1 MTNQIPDPVESAST
15 ASHPSVDQLA
25 DLHEDLLA
33 AAEATTVRS
42 HLADCAECSDTLAAL
57 TELTE
62 LLAADQPPAM
72 PQDVAQRL
80 DAALAAAAA
89 EAAPSGPP
97 TASGT
102 PSPAPFPSPPALP
115 ALPATPTERR
125 PALTAPPGTARQQ
138 SGPGRTR
145 PRRSRARLL
154 AAAVACLAVLGGGTA
169 AVLADLGN
177 AGSSPSSNVAA
188 ADHSVASYAPSGEPT
203 MQGNDRPS
211 AITPAGPEFT
221 AAGLPEQIRLL
232 LPTAPSGNLPHAS
245 SEQAVP
251 EPSRSAAALPACVAS
266 AFTGHQGEQP
276 LLVTHGSYQAAPVD
290 VYVFRISDDPAH
302 LEVFLLTPG
311 CAGTTPNSPAAVR
324 LQEEVPA
331 H

>member
-1 MTNQIPDPVESAST
+1 MTNQTPDPVESAST

-25 DLHEDLLA
+25 DLHEDLLT
-33 AAEATTVRS
+33 AAEAATVRS
-42 HLADCAECSDTLAAL
+42 HLADCAECSDALTAL

-89 EAAPSGPP
+89 EAAPSGTP
-97 TASGT
+97 TASGPPAPP
-102 PSPAPFPSPPALP
+102 PSPATSA
-115 ALPATPTERR
+115 ERR
-125 PALTAPPGTARQQ
+125 PAVAAPPGTARQQ
-138 SGPGRTR
+138 TGPGRTR
-145 PRRSRARLL
+145 PRRSRVRLL
-154 AAAVACLAVLGGGTA
+154 AAAVACLAILGGGTA
-169 AVLADLGN
+169 AVLAGLGN
-177 AGSSPSSNVAA
+177 AGSTPSGNVAA
-188 ADHSVASYAPSGEPT
+188 ADHSAASYAPSGRPT
-203 MQGNDRPS
+203 AQGNDGSS
-211 AITPAGPEFT
+211 ALTPAGPELT

-232 LPTAPSGNLPHAS
+232 LPTTTTGNLPHAS
-245 SEQAVP
+245 SEQAAP
-251 EPSRSAAALPACVAS
+251 APSPSPAALPACVAS
-266 AFTGHQGEQP
+266 ALTGHQGEQP

-290 VYVFRISDDPAH
+290 VYVLRISDDPAH

-311 CAGTTPNSPAAVR
+311 CATTAPNSPATVR